1 MSDFILTDDGED
13 WFALILA
20 EHIEEARKRANS
32 LLDAGARLETG
43 CIVSCTTARKKVRF
57 HGRQVAAYR
66 FIYCVLNE
74 TAIGFDT
81 VVRHRCHN
89 PLCINPEHLELGS
102 RADNKHDDWEAAAY
116 GVDFGLL

>member
-1 MSDFILTDDGED
+1 MSDFILTDEGED
-13 WFALILA
+13 WLAEILS

-32 LLDAGARLETG
+32 LLEAGTRLETG
-43 CIVSCTTARKKVRF
+43 CIVTPTTARKKVRF

-66 FIYCVLNE
+66 FIYCVVSE

-89 PLCINPEHLELGS
+89 ALCINPEHLEAES

-116 GVDFGLL
+116 GVDFSLL